1 MIVALVDCRSV
12 EIHSRIC
19 THAHLLHCRCYK
31 CSHGLGEVDLWS
43 TEKFIW
49 KRETNVLIWGTRIC
63 LSFDLHEYRFE
74 HSLQTLLVTLT
85 ALPLTMTHISFTSGV
100 PLHRKVYYYHVSVSK
115 STSYKQDRVH

>member
-12 EIHSRIC
+12 EIHSRVC

-49 KRETNVLIWGTRIC
+49 KKKMWWSGEL
-63 LSFDLHEYRFE
+63 EY
-74 HSLQTLLVTLT
+74 VC
-85 ALPLTMTHISFTSGV
+85 PLTFINTDLNTHYKHCL
-100 PLHRKVYYYHVSVSK
+100 LHLQHC
-115 STSYKQDRVH
+115 H